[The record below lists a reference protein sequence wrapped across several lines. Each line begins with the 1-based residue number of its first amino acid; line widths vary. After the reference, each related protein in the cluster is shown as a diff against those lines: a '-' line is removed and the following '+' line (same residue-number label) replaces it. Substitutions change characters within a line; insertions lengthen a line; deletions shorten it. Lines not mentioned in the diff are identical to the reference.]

1 MKPMAKK
8 QLNSTIIY
16 TYHRYRAIK

>member
-8 QLNSTIIY
+8 QLNITIIY
-16 TYHRYRAIK
+16 THSAEHNA

>member
-16 TYHRYRAIK
+16 TQ